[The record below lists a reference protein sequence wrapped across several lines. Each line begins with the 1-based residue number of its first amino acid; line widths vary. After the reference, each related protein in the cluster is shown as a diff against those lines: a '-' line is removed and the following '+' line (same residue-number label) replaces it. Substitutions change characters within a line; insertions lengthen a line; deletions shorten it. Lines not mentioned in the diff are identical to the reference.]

1 MSEEIRIANH
11 EEPGK
16 PLKRKP
22 SAAGR
27 GRKPALPVK
36 PGMDKVARKLASQAR
51 DRLCHS
57 RVPDIQVG
65 RAASVNRMT
74 IRLFRTGEPRNDMSL
89 SMFLAVFNETGG
101 DPAQAI
107 ADALADKQED

>member
-22 SAAGR
+22 LAAGR

-36 PGMDKVARKLASQAR
+36 PGMDKVARKLTRQAR
-51 DRLCHS
+51 TRL
-57 RVPDIQVG
+57 RRGNVPDTQVG

-74 IRLFRTGEPRNDMSL
+74 IQLFRTGEPRNDMSL

-107 ADALADKQED
+107 ANALADKETD